1 MRKTILL
8 ADDEEDIR
16 DVLHITLADLGY
28 DVVEADNGQRA
39 FDIFCKINPHIVLTD
54 IKMPIMDGITLLQKI
69 KQQNSETEVIMI
81 TGHGDMELA
90 IRSLKHEATD
100 FITKP
105 INVDALEVAL
115 KRASD
120 KILMREKL
128 KEYTENLERL
138 IKEKSELQDHLSVLG
153 LMIGSISHSLKG
165 LLTGLDSGIYL
176 LDSGFKKEDTKRV
189 EEGWGLVKLMVGRIR
204 KMILDILF
212 YAKEREVDLENVNI
226 ADFAEE
232 TAMVVESKIA
242 SQQIEF
248 IKDFKAVSSKT
259 FNIDPPAI
267 QSALINILEN
277 AVDACM
283 RDKEKDSHRIVFSA
297 REEISKEPLK
307 REGSSEKETVSARQ
321 TPLEKG
327 NKTETNSK
335 EETIVINNRLK
346 ECRTDIV
353 FEISDNGTGM
363 DSETVNKIFTL
374 FFSSKGKKGTG
385 FGLFISDRII
395 RQHNGKIEVKSIYK
409 HGTRFSV
416 RIPL

>member
-28 DVVEADNGQRA
+28 DVVEADNGQSA
-39 FDIFCKINPHIVLTD
+39 FDIFCRTNPHIVLTD

-115 KRASD
+115 KRAAD

-226 ADFAEE
+226 TDFAEE
-232 TAMVVESKIA
+232 TAMVVESKIV

-248 IKDFKAVSSKT
+248 VKDFKAVSSKT

-283 RDKEKDSHRIVFSA
+283 RDKEKEAHRIVFSA

-307 REGSSEKETVSARQ
+307 REATSEKETVSAKS
-321 TPLEKG
+321 TLLEKD
-327 NKTETNSK
+327 NNTETNSK

-395 RQHNGKIEVKSIYK
+395 RQHNGKIEVKSTYK

-416 RIPL
+416 RIPV